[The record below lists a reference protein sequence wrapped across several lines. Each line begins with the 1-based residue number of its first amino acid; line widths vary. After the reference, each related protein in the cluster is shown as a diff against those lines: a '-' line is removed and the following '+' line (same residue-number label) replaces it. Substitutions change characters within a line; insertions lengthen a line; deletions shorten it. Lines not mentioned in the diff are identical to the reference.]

1 MFAKRAMWVL
11 LAMVAIGSAAAD
23 QTAVRAAEPDSAW
36 VPVAKRDNGLGTLPH
51 YREWQAPWLYA
62 IPAESIDN
70 GLGNLPPLSEWREP
84 WLYAI
89 PAESIDNGLGDL
101 PSFAEWREPW
111 LYAIPADGQGDDH
124 RMPPVRSAP
133 AAGTTTPHAL
143 GG

>member
-1 MFAKRAMWVL
+1 MFAKRAMWVV

-62 IPAESIDN
+62 IPAESMDS
-70 GLGNLPPLSEWREP
+70 GLGNLPPMSEWQ
-84 WLYAI
+84 A
-89 PAESIDNGLGDL
+89 
-101 PSFAEWREPW
+101 PW